1 MSMMQSI
8 GKGQAT
14 EDLPQCHELPDYPFF
29 LVCINAPSL
38 VHAFLIGDRVAI
50 YELAKRGGFRYQ
62 ANVDL
67 EEAIKFNLY
76 AEAPKPVQQA
86 LKAGQSFTYAL
97 FPSGPKWYPSEIR
110 PETNRTNLALESYR
124 EEYGKILLVTL
135 QEAVQGDWQR
145 IPDNFRAV
153 VVPVI
158 EGAVGRYYLAQTR
171 YTQLH

>member
-67 EEAIKFNLY
+67 EDAIKLNLY

-86 LKAGQSFTYAL
+86 LRAGMSFTYAL
-97 FPSGPKWYPSEIR
+97 FTSGPKWFTSQIR
-110 PETNRTNLALESYR
+110 PETNRTNLAVESYR
-124 EEYGKILLVTL
+124 EEYGEILCVTL
-135 QEAVQGDWQR
+135 QDAEQCDWSS
-145 IPDNFRAV
+145 IPSDLSTL
-153 VVPVI
+153 VVPVV
-158 EGAVGRYYLAQTR
+158 EDALKRYYLAQTR